1 MHSFAVQEARYYG
14 RCRCK
19 VRCCVIYCVITMES
33 KGSLSPTCS
42 ENSLPSLSVNLIHY
56 CLWPSIHI
64 KLCISYN
71 NLATHTHNKKDR
83 YTELILL
90 PEHELVKM
98 IEDHNLISLI

>member
-42 ENSLPSLSVNLIHY
+42 ENWLPSLSVKLIHY

-64 KLCISYN
+64 K
-71 NLATHTHNKKDR
+71 
-83 YTELILL
+83 LILL